1 MPEARTTRS
10 TTAAAQNPT
19 IPEKSA
25 GAIKK
30 RATANT
36 ARKPRKGNPPL
47 TNAELLA
54 QFFPNVPNPSKIDHS
69 VSIVFCIS
77 CATRLF
83 FVYQFERPDLT
94 HAQTL
99 PLNDSVTMR
108 VYPWPIDNG
117 NTLLVDFVY
126 SDGTRVDGP
135 TDWGFWSIDGSDML
149 MPRHGTFVGEST
161 HFYYCQ
167 KRGSYEVRR
176 TDGTVLRRLSF
187 PVQTIFE

>member
-69 VSIVFCIS
+69 
-77 CATRLF
+77 
-83 FVYQFERPDLT
+83 FERPDLT

-176 TDGTVLRRLSF
+176 TDGTVLRKLSF